1 MIQTPITIESINI
14 ADHFQSVSQL
24 MKLLHENEREMFDK
38 TALWVDIEQNYMRH
52 CIAMQKDCE
61 GTFLMAYVEAE
72 AVGFIF
78 GYIEEQDDSRTETYT
93 GRELYISDG
102 FVLDS
107 QPSKSLKSLSTKS
120 CCIKSALKFCRI
132 FVKMVKCLQ
141 IYVCYLLKK
150 QAPRWD
156 YSQVLQISLT
166 RNTHYIY

>member
-38 TALWVDIEQNYMRH
+38 TALCVDIEQNYMRH

-102 FVLDS
+102 FVLDTYRRLGIYKQMNELIES
-107 QPSKSLKSLSTKS
+107 IYIAKG
-120 CCIKSALKFCRI
+120 IKRI
-132 FVKMVKCLQ
+132 TRFVQCQNEKMHK
-141 IYVCYLLKK
+141 LLLG
-150 QAPRWD
+150 QGYMA
-156 YSQVLQISLT
+156 T
-166 RNTHYIY
+166 RILYEKWL